1 MTTTVSD
8 MFQLKLHNQQ
18 SRSDLLVR
26 VRSAAPLTPQMI
38 VAIQPTAQRQ
48 QQQQSESCFFAVKTD
63 STRGGSS
70 VGSKR
75 VSNPTHNT
83 IASRHTN
90 NDWANFN
97 KANERQSNRVRSA
110 AEQSNRNAWSTMR
123 DTEALT
129 RVRQADVTE
138 KLSKRVED
146 IEYWK
151 LQLASEAKLNSA
163 ETEDLVEHIQVLES
177 YLAYTAKPLNVTE
190 VCLAHRE
197 QRTDIDLV
205 HDEVERQLHRE
216 LECIRKCQD
225 QMRRM
230 VEKSTAQLSVNWAA
244 LQQLNKDLRNKTQAQ
259 SIDGKI
265 IHLGNQSPGIDFR
278 PGAESAERC
287 VSIPHSW
294 ARHSQE
300 NIGKSHA
307 CRAASERQCKG
318 IADLLRACA
327 NEMWSQF
334 IAVNAAFAPRIRE
347 VTDVRNGLQAQLQ
360 GTLQEIAD
368 AERSAAQLRRAIE
381 DKAAP
386 MKVAQTRLEERAR
399 RQDMESCN
407 DTPMIALQ
415 REVADLHESL
425 SSLAHRLKSVESAL
439 VRLHSNRDKL
449 ESDIRVKEN
458 SLLIDVKRCMAM
470 RKAPRGAQQLLMQ
483 PRRAM
488 P

>member
-1 MTTTVSD
+1 
-8 MFQLKLHNQQ
+8 
-18 SRSDLLVR
+18 
-26 VRSAAPLTPQMI
+26 
-38 VAIQPTAQRQ
+38 
-48 QQQQSESCFFAVKTD
+48 
-63 STRGGSS
+63 
-70 VGSKR
+70 
-75 VSNPTHNT
+75 
-83 IASRHTN
+83 
-90 NDWANFN
+90 
-97 KANERQSNRVRSA
+97 
-110 AEQSNRNAWSTMR
+110 
-123 DTEALT
+123 
-129 RVRQADVTE
+129 
-138 KLSKRVED
+138 
-146 IEYWK
+146 
-151 LQLASEAKLNSA
+151 
-163 ETEDLVEHIQVLES
+163 
-177 YLAYTAKPLNVTE
+177 
-190 VCLAHRE
+190 
-197 QRTDIDLV
+197 
-205 HDEVERQLHRE
+205 
-216 LECIRKCQD
+216 
-225 QMRRM
+225 MRRM

-327 NEMWSQF
+327 KRDVEPIYCCQRRVCPSNQGGHRR
-334 IAVNAAFAPRIRE
+334 AQRAAGSAAR
-347 VTDVRNGLQAQLQ
+347 
-360 GTLQEIAD
+360 EIAD